1 MLRRLG
7 FPGPGFTTTQVE
19 RRAMRRRWMSK
30 GGEREGR
37 PDEDTLVVGGLEHE
51 VVGLV
56 GNGVDMGGEEIDS
69 GRLV

>member
-1 MLRRLG
+1 
-7 FPGPGFTTTQVE
+7 
-19 RRAMRRRWMSK
+19 MSK